1 MSSELSD
8 ILIRA
13 SAGTGKT
20 YQLANRFVRLLEADV
35 PPETILAA
43 TFTRKAAGEILE
55 RILLTLAHA
64 ASDDRK
70 CAELGCAID
79 SPKLTRARC
88 VELLARLTRRLHR
101 LQVGTL
107 DSFFSRLAASF
118 SLELELPPA
127 WRILEDIDAARLRS
141 EAIESLLES
150 SSEEDLARLLR
161 LMTKGT
167 AARSVSELIDSTVK
181 AARELFLETTADA
194 WRKVPTPPHPTD
206 MDLHSVPGRLRELPP
221 PSHKNIQK
229 SIEADAVLA
238 EQEQWDEMPTKG
250 ILSKLAAGEFVF
262 YKKPIEGEVRETY
275 EWLLE
280 LLRSLFLNRLAR
292 QTEATREL
300 LERFDLEYRKLQRR
314 TGGCGFTDLARALA
328 GRREPLPRETTKNA
342 EPDAESAWLRRA
354 AFRCDVRL
362 SHLLLDEFQDTSL
375 LQWHVLRPFAEQVL
389 SKFTTHINPTRRR
402 GTKEGQAFDPSLA
415 RRAIDDLENNQSA
428 SFFCVGDV
436 KQAIYGWR
444 GGDARIFDTLQQ
456 QLPRLQ
462 PESLNQSYRSAQP
475 IIDMVNQVFS
485 RMIQH
490 PNLGRSETPLQAWSR
505 RFPTHETAKKEL
517 AGHVR
522 LSVAPAKTED
532 DESQND
538 VTLRHASRL
547 VADLTREAPGRSI
560 GVLVRRNEV
569 VAKLIFELQFLGLP
583 ASEEGGNPLTDSAA
597 VRLVLSL
604 LRLADHPG
612 DTVSRCHVATSP
624 LGVALGFVD
633 FRDDSAAAALAARVR
648 RQLLIDGYGPSVAS
662 WVKSLAEQCS
672 PRELSRLEQLTEVAY
687 GDPASATLRTRDFIE
702 QVENARVADPRSTL
716 VRVMTVHQ
724 AKGLQFDIVV
734 LPELDVDLL
743 GQEPSLVAG
752 NADPTEPPNAI
763 CLYRNEHI
771 RRLLPVDLQ
780 RLFEQDVER
789 RTHEALCVLYV
800 ALTRAVHA
808 LHLLIAP
815 SSKPPVATF
824 AGLLR
829 ASLADNAAALPEATL
844 FEIGDP
850 QWVSP
855 TPKDVQHP
863 LHTAMPPQLPR
874 IRFALPLPTPVRG
887 WQREAPSQHVESH
900 ADRRLSELLK
910 PGDSIAR
917 ERGTLI
923 HKWFEQIE
931 WLDAG
936 RPTVEQLLA
945 AARSLP
951 PMSIA
956 PAALL
961 PEFFTMLDQPVI
973 ARRLTSSTFDSQAS
987 GAASAPRFS
996 AAIVTT
1002 GGLTPPRSPTT
1013 SQSLRVLREHPFAW
1027 REGVSLVSGVI
1038 DRLVLWQEGDRVV
1051 AAELLDFKT
1060 DAVPDSGPVLDARIA
1075 TYRPQLESYRRAVSR
1090 LFAID
1095 ASCVAARLVFV
1106 NPGVVVSV

>member
-1 MSSELSD
+1 MLVSSPLPD

-20 YQLANRFVRLLEADV
+20 YQLANRYVRLLEADV

-64 ASDDRK
+64 ANDDRK
-70 CAELGCAID
+70 CAEFGDAIGARE
-79 SPKLTRARC
+79 LTRARC

-107 DSFFSRLAASF
+107 DSFFARLAASF
-118 SLELELPPA
+118 SLELELPPG
-127 WRILEDIDAARLRS
+127 WRILEDLDAARLRS
-141 EAIESLLES
+141 EAIAALLES

-167 AARSVSELIDSTVK
+167 AARSVSELIDATVRD
-181 AARELFLETTADA
+181 ARELFLETTADA
-194 WRKVPTPPHPTD
+194 WRKVPTPPHPTAR
-206 MDLHSVPGRLRELPP
+206 DLQIVPDRLRELPP
-221 PSHKNIQK
+221 PSHKSIQK
-229 SIEADAVLA
+229 SIEADAVMA

-250 ILSKLAAGEFVF
+250 ILSKLADGEFEF
-262 YKKPIEGEVRETY
+262 YKKPIEGAVRETY

-280 LLRSLFLNRLAR
+280 LLRSLLLNRLAR
-292 QTEATREL
+292 QTAATREL
-300 LERFDLEYRKLQRR
+300 LERFDLEYRALQRR
-314 TGGCGFTDLARALA
+314 TGGCSFTDLARALS
-328 GRREPLPRETTKNA
+328 GRREPLSRETTKNA
-342 EPDAESAWLRRA
+342 EPDAESSWLRRA

-389 SKFTTHINPTRRR
+389 SKGTTKTSPTRQR
-402 GTKEGQAFDPSLA
+402 GTKAGQQPDPSMA
-415 RRAIDDLENNQSA
+415 RRAHEHLENNQSA

-444 GGDARIFDTLQQ
+444 GGDARIFDTLQR
-456 QLPRLQ
+456 QLPGLQ
-462 PESLNQSYRSAQP
+462 PVSLNQSYRSAQP
-475 IIDMVNQVFS
+475 IIDVVNQVFS
-485 RMIQH
+485 RVTQH
-490 PNLGRSETPLQAWSR
+490 PNLGRSEKPLQEWSR

-522 LSVAPAKTED
+522 WSVAPAKTDD
-532 DESQND
+532 DESQTD
-538 VTLRHASRL
+538 VTLRHVARRL
-547 VADLTREAPGRSI
+547 VDLASEAQGRSI

-569 VAKLIFELQFLGLP
+569 VAKLIFELQLLGLP

-624 LGVALGFVD
+624 LGVALGFID

-648 RQLLIDGYGPSVAS
+648 WQLLIDGYGPSVAA
-662 WVKSLAEQCS
+662 WAKLLAEHCN

-687 GDPASATLRTRDFIE
+687 GDPASATLRTRDFID
-702 QVENARVADPRSTL
+702 QVESARVADPRSAL

-771 RRLLPVDLQ
+771 RRLFPAELQ
-780 RLFEQDVER
+780 CLFEQDVER

-808 LHLLIAP
+808 LHLVIAP
-815 SSKPPVATF
+815 SGKPPAATF

-850 QWVSP
+850 QWVGR
-855 TPKDVQHP
+855 TPKAAQHP
-863 LHTAMPPQLPR
+863 LPTTMEPQPLR
-874 IRFALPLPTPVRG
+874 IRFAPPLTTPVRG
-887 WQREAPSQHVESH
+887 WQREAPSQHEESQ
-900 ADRRLSELLK
+900 ADRRLSELLV
-910 PGDSIAR
+910 PRDSVAR

-936 RPTVEQLLA
+936 RPTAEQLLA
-945 AARSLP
+945 VARSLP
-951 PMSIA
+951 SMSIE
-956 PAALL
+956 PASLL
-961 PEFFTMLDQPVI
+961 PEFFTMLDQPVV
-973 ARRLTSSTFDSQAS
+973 ARLLTSSTPPSDKR
-987 GAASAPRFS
+987 G
-996 AAIVTT
+996 TT
-1002 GGLTPPRSPTT
+1002 
-1013 SQSLRVLREHPFAW
+1013 LRVLREHPFAW
-1027 REGVSLVSGVI
+1027 REGITLVSGVI
-1038 DRLVLWQEGDRVV
+1038 DRLVLWQAGDRVV

-1090 LFAID
+1090 LFGIK

-1106 NPGVVVSV
+1106 NPGVLVSV

>member
-1 MSSELSD
+1 MSSYLSD

-20 YQLANRFVRLLEADV
+20 YQLANRYVRLLEADV

-64 ASDDRK
+64 ASDGRK
-70 CAELGCAID
+70 CAELGYAID
-79 SPKLTRARC
+79 APKLTPARC

-107 DSFFSRLAASF
+107 DSFFARLAASF
-118 SLELELPPA
+118 SLELELPPG
-127 WRILEDIDAARLRS
+127 WRILEDLDAARLRS
-141 EAIESLLES
+141 AAIESLLES
-150 SSEEDLARLLR
+150 SSEADLARLLR

-167 AARSVSELIDSTVK
+167 AARSVSELIDATVK
-181 AARELFLETTADA
+181 NARELFLETTAEA
-194 WRKVPTPPHPTD
+194 WRKVPTPPHPTAR
-206 MDLHSVPGRLRELPP
+206 DLQSVPGRLRELPP

-229 SIEADAVLA
+229 SIEADAVMA

-250 ILSKLAAGEFVF
+250 ILSKLADGEFVF
-262 YKKPIEGEVRETY
+262 YKKPIEGEVRATY

-280 LLRSLFLNRLAR
+280 LLRSLLLNRLAR

-300 LERFDLEYRKLQRR
+300 LERFDIEYREMQRR

-328 GRREPLPRETTKNA
+328 GRREPLPLETKNA
-342 EPDAESAWLRRA
+342 EPDAESSWLRRA

-375 LQWHVLRPFAEQVL
+375 LQWQVLRPFAEQVL
-389 SKFTTHINPTRRR
+389 SKTTTHINPTRER
-402 GTKEGQAFDPSLA
+402 GTKGKQASDPSLA
-415 RRAIDDLENNQSA
+415 RRANANLNNDQSA
-428 SFFCVGDV
+428 SFFCVGDL

-444 GGDARIFDTLQQ
+444 GGDARIFDTLQR
-456 QLPRLQ
+456 QLPGLQ

-475 IIDMVNQVFS
+475 IIDVVNQVFS
-485 RMIQH
+485 QMIQH
-490 PNLGRSETPLQAWSR
+490 PNLGRSEKPLQEWSR

-522 LSVAPAKTED
+522 LSVAPAKTDD

-538 VTLRHASRL
+538 VTLRHAARL
-547 VADLTREAPGRSI
+547 VADLAREAPGRSI

-569 VAKLIFELQFLGLP
+569 VAKLIFELQSLGLP

-624 LGVALGFVD
+624 LGVALDFID

-648 RQLLIDGYGPSVAS
+648 RQLLIDGYGPSVAA
-662 WVKSLAEQCS
+662 WVKLLSERCN
-672 PRELSRLEQLTEVAY
+672 PRELSRLEQLTGVAY
-687 GDPASATLRTRDFIE
+687 SDPASATLRTRDFIE
-702 QVENARVADPRSTL
+702 QVETARVADPRSTL

-752 NADPTEPPNAI
+752 NADPTEPPNAV

-771 RRLLPVDLQ
+771 RRLFPAELQ
-780 RLFEQDVER
+780 CLFEQDVVR

-815 SSKPPVATF
+815 SGKPPVATF

-829 ASLADNAAALPEATL
+829 AALADNAAALPEATL
-844 FEIGDP
+844 FEVGDP
-850 QWVSP
+850 QWVSR
-855 TPKDVQHP
+855 TPKDAQHP
-863 LHTAMPPQLPR
+863 LRTTMEPQPLR
-874 IRFALPLPTPVRG
+874 IRFAPALPTPVRG
-887 WQREAPSQHVESH
+887 WQRAAPSQHEESR
-900 ADRRLSELLK
+900 ADRRLSELLASS
-910 PGDSIAR
+910 DLVAR

-936 RPTVEQLLA
+936 QPAAEQLLA

-951 PMSIA
+951 PMSIE
-956 PAALL
+956 PASLL
-961 PEFFTMLDQPVI
+961 PEFFTMLDKPVI
-973 ARRLTSSTFDSQAS
+973 ARLLTSPAIDSQAS

-1002 GGLTPPRSPTT
+1002 GGLTPPRSPTISPT
-1013 SQSLRVLREHPFAW
+1013 LRVLREHPFAW
-1027 REGVSLVSGVI
+1027 REGVTLVSGVI
-1038 DRLVLWQEGDRVV
+1038 DRLVLWQAGDQVV

-1060 DAVPDSGPVLDARIA
+1060 DAVPASGPVLDARIA

-1090 LFAID
+1090 LFAIE
-1095 ASCVAARLVFV
+1095 ASCVAARLLFV
-1106 NPGVVVSV
+1106 NPGVAVSV